1 MTPSPMIE
9 VEKKFILSD
18 SDVDRLTEG
27 VPLLSERS
35 FTDVYYDDAIFSL
48 TIKDRWLRR
57 RDGKWEL
64 KMPLHD
70 GADRLADQYDE
81 ITDVAKIWAALGV
94 PDGKGYTPFV
104 SIITSRRKYKTGS
117 FVLDLDAVD
126 FGTFV
131 YHIFEIEL
139 LVNEKSEIEGAIQ
152 KILAFA
158 KEKNLTIAPV
168 RGKVVEYLKR
178 ERPEHYQALLAAK
191 VVKDF

>member
-1 MTPSPMIE
+1 MIE